1 MRVRAGQGGTSED
14 MNQKYFQN
22 CRMYEKGKTRGSF
35 SRVLGLPTDRRGAGE
50 SQAGQGGT
58 SEEQELRS
66 QVRHHHSQL
75 AHNDSEDDN
84 QTGYFITTCLE
95 ADHL

>member
-1 MRVRAGQGGTSED
+1 MLDLSTVG
-14 MNQKYFQN
+14 
-22 CRMYEKGKTRGSF
+22 
-35 SRVLGLPTDRRGAGE
+35 LGAGAGE
-50 SQAGQGGT
+50 SQGGT

-84 QTGYFITTCLE
+84 QNGYFITTCLE
-95 ADHL
+95 ADNL